1 MFLIVNLDRVWSILP
16 ALELLS
22 LDFSQGSNSD
32 VDKMERAWSIVDQM

>member
-1 MFLIVNLDRVWSILP
+1 MFLIVNLDQVWSILP

-32 VDKMERAWSIVDQM
+32 VDKMDRTWYIVDLM